1 MVLVKKEGIVLK
13 KTDLVFE
20 NDSVLNPAI
29 MQEGNSLHM
38 LYRAVK
44 SGNYSTI
51 GYCKFEGPLN
61 VVHRNDTPII
71 IPNTIE
77 ECKGVEDPRIVK
89 IEGIYYITYTAYD
102 GINALGAL
110 ITSKDL
116 VNFNREGIITPMFS
130 FDEFQQLAECNSL
143 TSVKY
148 FRHNRH
154 FNPCDKVYL
163 WDKDV
168 VFFPRRINGKLAFLH
183 RVKPGIQ
190 LVLIDKLSDLTKD
203 FWTNYFLH
211 FNEHLVLNPNEHKH
225 ESSYIGGGCPPIAT
239 AEGWVVIYHGVYDTL
254 HGYVYTAGAALLN
267 IDDPTI
273 VIARLPYPL
282 FEPEKEYEINGVV
295 NNVVFPTGTALF
307 DDRLYIYYG
316 AADKCIACASISL
329 KELILE
335 LLDNKIT
342 SHSSLQNSI

>member
-1 MVLVKKEGIVLK
+1 MISVIKEGIVLK

-29 MQEGNSLHM
+29 FQDGNTVHM

-44 SGNYSTI
+44 SGNYSTV
-51 GYCKFEGPLN
+51 GYCKLDGPLQ
-61 VVHRNDTPII
+61 VVARHDTPII

-77 ECKGVEDPRIVK
+77 EAKGVEDPRIVK
-89 IEGIYYITYTAYD
+89 IDDLYYITYTAYD

-116 VNFNREGIITPMFS
+116 VNFKREGIITPLFS
-130 FDEFQQLAECNSL
+130 FDEFQQLAECNNQ

-154 FNPCDKVYL
+154 FHPNDKVYL

-183 RVKPGIQ
+183 RIKPGIQ
-190 LVLIDKLSDLTKD
+190 LVMMQQLADLTKD
-203 FWTNYFLH
+203 FWIQYFLH
-211 FNEHLVLNPNEHKH
+211 FNEHVVLDPNENSH
-225 ESSYIGGGCPPIAT
+225 ESCYIGGGCPPIET
-239 AEGWVVIYHGVYDTL
+239 EEGWLLIYHGVYDTL
-254 HGYVYTAGAALLN
+254 HGYVYTAAVALLD
-267 IDDPTI
+267 IDDPRI
-273 VIARLPYPL
+273 VLARLPYPL
-282 FEPEKEYEINGVV
+282 FEPEKSYEINGVV

-316 AADKCIACASISL
+316 AADKCIACASVSL
-329 KELILE
+329 QELIKELLS
-335 LLDNKIT
+335 NKIVL
-342 SHSSLQNSI
+342 S